1 MRANQVLGIVYSN
14 SCDESISEL
23 TASRTMGSV
32 PFGGRYRLIDFV
44 LSNMVNSGIS
54 KVAVLTDSNFRS
66 LMDHIGNGKPWDL
79 ARKRDG
85 LFMFPP
91 FNALDSVSD
100 SGDRINALNRILGFI
115 SDSSEEYV
123 LLCDTN
129 TVYNMD
135 FGDMY
140 DYHTKTGADITVLG
154 CSGKLPA
161 LANIMALRCDDGG
174 RVQSVAIAPKTDS
187 ESLYSVNTM
196 LMRKSLLVHLV
207 RDAETYG
214 YESFEKDIIQKSAD
228 KLNIRCYAPEG
239 FCRTVDSLVSY
250 YNVNMMLL
258 DGKIRSE
265 LFAKD
270 RPVYTKIRNDMPVLY
285 GLCSKVSNSLISD
298 GCVIEGTVENSV
310 LARGV
315 RVAAGAVVRDSILMQ
330 DTYVG
335 EDASLQCVITDK
347 SAVITPYKRLS
358 GASSFPVYV
367 GKGIMV

>member
-1 MRANQVLGIVYSN
+1 M
-14 SCDESISEL
+14 
-23 TASRTMGSV
+23 
-32 PFGGRYRLIDFV
+32 
-44 LSNMVNSGIS
+44 
-54 KVAVLTDSNFRS
+54 
-66 LMDHIGNGKPWDL
+66 
-79 ARKRDG
+79 
-85 LFMFPP
+85 
-91 FNALDSVSD
+91 
-100 SGDRINALNRILGFI
+100 
-115 SDSSEEYV
+115 